1 MRDDGPMAS
10 SRSRRP
16 RWSRPQPGELDALP
30 RLDADIA
37 DILALLNRV
46 EATQRIVATVPDG
59 AGVDAAWFGDPAG
72 LDDGSVP
79 IVAGDRLLGL
89 LYRADRDDADRDDA
103 DRDDA
108 DRDDDT
114 GRDRATD
121 ALQRMVARTATAQVI
136 AERARH
142 AAQVAVHDERRKL
155 ALDLHDSVG
164 AMLFTLGAG
173 IRRLSAEPGLS
184 DEVRARLSIIE
195 RQAGAAS
202 AALRGSLRILSTPP
216 EPVALCVA
224 LRQHCRAF
232 QARTGV
238 PARLITLTDLPPVS
252 AAGIAALG
260 DTVRESMLG
269 IERRAQAKL
278 VVVTVFAGPD
288 GVTVTV
294 SDDGSGL
301 SDADPA
307 TGLAAA
313 SDAVARAGGSLTV
326 SANDDG
332 GATVRAWVPR

>member
-1 MRDDGPMAS
+1 MAS
-10 SRSRRP
+10 SRSRR
-16 RWSRPQPGELDALP
+16 SRRSRAQSAEPDGLPP

-37 DILALLNRV
+37 EILALLNPG

-59 AGVDAAWFGDPAG
+59 AGVDVAWFGDPAG
-72 LDDGSVP
+72 LDEITLWDVVHSTGGPDEGAVP
-79 IVAGDRLLGL
+79 IVAGDRLLGV
-89 LYRADRDDADRDDA
+89 LYRADQDDADA
-103 DRDDA
+103 A
-108 DRDDDT
+108 FC
-114 GRDRATD
+114 DRATD
-121 ALQRMVARTATAQVI
+121 ALQRMVARTAMAQLI

-184 DEVRARLSIIE
+184 DEVQTRLSVIE
-195 RQAGAAS
+195 RQAGEAA

-216 EPVALCVA
+216 QPVALCVA

-238 PARLITLTDLPPVS
+238 PARLITLTDLPPIS
-252 AAGIAALG
+252 TARIAALG
-260 DTVRESMLG
+260 DTVRESLLG
-269 IERRAQAKL
+269 VEQRAQAKL

-288 GVTVTV
+288 GVTVTI
-294 SDDGSGL
+294 SDDGLGL
-301 SDADPA
+301 SDSAA
-307 TGLAAA
+307 GRAGGLAAA
-313 SDAVARAGGSLTV
+313 TDAVAQVGGTRTV

>member
-1 MRDDGPMAS
+1 VEPDG
-10 SRSRRP
+10 
-16 RWSRPQPGELDALP
+16 LP

-59 AGVDAAWFGDPAG
+59 AGIDAAWFGDPARF
-72 LDDGSVP
+72 DDGALP
-79 IVAGDRLLGL
+79 IVAGDRLLGV
-89 LYRADRDDADRDDA
+89 LYRADQDDDDARDQS
-103 DRDDA
+103 
-108 DRDDDT
+108 
-114 GRDRATD
+114 TD

-184 DEVRARLSIIE
+184 DEVRARLSVIE
-195 RQAGAAS
+195 RQAGAAA
-202 AALRGSLRILSTPP
+202 AALRGSLRILSMPP

-252 AAGIAALG
+252 TARIAALG
-260 DTVRESMLG
+260 DTVRECMLRV
-269 IERRAQAKL
+269 EQRAQAKL

-288 GVTVTV
+288 GVTVAV
-294 SDDGSGL
+294 SDDGSGVPD
-301 SDADPA
+301 SDPA
-307 TGLAAA
+307 AGLAAA
-313 SDAVARAGGSLTV
+313 TDAVARAGGSLTV